1 MENLERQY
9 ILLSKDTPLI
19 EFNLLKT
26 TEIVEYRQVNS
37 YKLQITAIHK
47 ENKNLF
53 PKRILLL
60 KKINKEDLLNW
71 IESRKIPK
79 NRQFTENILNAIGDN
94 ENPLRYAD
102 ITQALS
108 VNDAYWIKRID
119 QKIMW
124 KDCNL
129 YEHPFDERLSMV
141 AFTGHS
147 RKIKGLITSPEI
159 TSNGA
164 LKKCW
169 KRIGDSIYL
178 MKGDDIF
185 PKKDGRTQAILEYY
199 ACQIAQNMGID
210 YVPYELGEFKHSNNE
225 KEIVCLSKLFTNEN
239 VGYVTADIFFAS
251 KGVDVEKIDYT
262 SSKNQLKLAN
272 LFGKNKYADMM
283 IFDGIICNQD
293 RHFGNFG
300 YLINN
305 NTGDF
310 IKPAPIFDNGMSLLY
325 RGAAVDLANPLP
337 YIKGSG
343 GEGVMGRFD
352 DRIWDFIEKRHLPFL
367 RKLTTFKFQNHPKY
381 PISEKTIALLSK
393 FINRR
398 AQRAM
403 ILYREKEKAK
413 KLFLNQNMER

>member
-1 MENLERQY
+1 
-9 ILLSKDTPLI
+9 
-19 EFNLLKT
+19 
-26 TEIVEYRQVNS
+26 
-37 YKLQITAIHK
+37 
-47 ENKNLF
+47 
-53 PKRILLL
+53 
-60 KKINKEDLLNW
+60 
-71 IESRKIPK
+71 
-79 NRQFTENILNAIGDN
+79 
-94 ENPLRYAD
+94 
-102 ITQALS
+102 
-108 VNDAYWIKRID
+108 
-119 QKIMW
+119 
-124 KDCNL
+124 
-129 YEHPFDERLSMV
+129 
-141 AFTGHS
+141 
-147 RKIKGLITSPEI
+147 
-159 TSNGA
+159 
-164 LKKCW
+164 
-169 KRIGDSIYL
+169 
-178 MKGDDIF
+178 
-185 PKKDGRTQAILEYY
+185 
-199 ACQIAQNMGID
+199 
-210 YVPYELGEFKHSNNE
+210 
-225 KEIVCLSKLFTNEN
+225 
-239 VGYVTADIFFAS
+239 
-251 KGVDVEKIDYT
+251 
-262 SSKNQLKLAN
+262 
-272 LFGKNKYADMM
+272 M

-393 FINRR
+393 FINKR